1 MFIEAIRTCELLEQ
15 LSFQTVSMYRIQE
28 HDIEDILVE
37 EPSANFSYTYAD
49 YLKWRI
55 EERIE
60 LFRGQILKL
69 AAPNTCHQ
77 IVSGNIH
84 LYIKIF
90 VQNKS
95 CKVFSAPFDVRLP
108 VQNRKRDDEV
118 TTVVQPDLCVICD
131 PEKLDARG
139 CCGAPDLVVEILSPG
154 NSKTEVQLKFEV
166 YEEAGIKEYWIINP
180 VEQNL
185 IIYTLTNGKYTGS
198 KPYAPGETI
207 ASTVLIGLEIPVEQI
222 FEN

>member
-1 MFIEAIRTCELLEQ
+1 
-15 LSFQTVSMYRIQE
+15 MYRIQE

-37 EPSANFSYTYAD
+37 EPAANYGYTYAD
-49 YLKWRI
+49 YLKWKI

-60 LFRGQILKL
+60 LFRGRILKL
-69 AAPNTCHQ
+69 AAPNTSHQ
-77 IVSGNIH
+77 TVSGNLFLLIANH
-84 LYIKIF
+84 LYRKP
-90 VQNKS
+90 
-95 CKVFSAPFDVRLP
+95 CKVFAAPFDVRLP
-108 VQNRKRDDEV
+108 VHNQKKDDEV

-131 PEKLDARG
+131 PQKIDARG

-166 YEEAGIKEYWIINP
+166 YQQAGVKEYWIVNP

-185 IIYTLTNGKYTGS
+185 IIYTLTNSKYIGS

-207 ASTVLIGLEIPVEQI
+207 GSAVLTELTIPVEQI

>member
-15 LSFQTVSMYRIQE
+15 LSFQTVSIYRIQE

-154 NSKTEVQLKFEV
+154 NSKQKC
-166 YEEAGIKEYWIINP
+166 N
-180 VEQNL
+180 
-185 IIYTLTNGKYTGS
+185 
-198 KPYAPGETI
+198 
-207 ASTVLIGLEIPVEQI
+207 
-222 FEN
+222 